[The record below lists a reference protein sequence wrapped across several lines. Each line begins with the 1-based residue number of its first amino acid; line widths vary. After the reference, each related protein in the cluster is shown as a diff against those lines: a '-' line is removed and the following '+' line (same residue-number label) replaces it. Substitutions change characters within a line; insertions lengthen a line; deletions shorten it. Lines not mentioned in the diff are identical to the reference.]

1 MACEPSQYPVILMEP
16 RIVLIGAGSSEFGY
30 NSVLDAANIETLHG
44 CNLVLHDIDTE
55 RLEAMGGLARMMV
68 DETGSD
74 IELEWTVDRGDALS
88 GADFVVLSIAV
99 DRMNRWRMDWEIPFK
114 RGIKQVIGENGGPGG
129 LFHTLR
135 NVPPVLAICGDME
148 DLCPDALLLSYTNP
162 VPRLCLA
169 IDRYTDV
176 GVVGLC
182 HEVEHQM
189 GHLAGV
195 MGIPS
200 ALLDGVSAGL
210 NHFSWFLEFRL
221 ADGQDAYPMLEEA
234 LGEMDSS
241 FQPLCRAMYDRFGLY
256 PSTDDNHLGEYL
268 AYAWEACPEESRGLN
283 WIDRMEESGM
293 GKWLRVKR
301 LIDGEEPMDVKGRL
315 SGERVMHI
323 IAGIVSNSR
332 HLEYQVN
339 LPNEGQVSNLIEGAV
354 VESPAVID
362 GSGVHP
368 VHVGDLPE
376 GLAALCNI
384 QILIQELAVE
394 AAVNG
399 DRGLALQAMLAD
411 PVVQDLEAA
420 RGAFDELMEAHADLL
435 PQFMEGP

>member
-1 MACEPSQYPVILMEP
+1 MACEPSQYPVILMDP

-30 NSVLDAANIETLHG
+30 NSVLDAANIEALQG
-44 CNLVLHDIDTE
+44 CNLVLHDIDAG
-55 RLEAMGGLARMMV
+55 RLETMGGLAKMIV

-74 IELEWTVDRGDALS
+74 IELEWTVNRGDALS

-99 DRMNRWRMDWEIPFK
+99 DRMNRWRMDWEIPF
-114 RGIKQVIGENGGPGG
+114 RHGIKQVIGENGGPGG

-135 NVPPVLAICGDME
+135 NVPPVLAICADME

-169 IDRYTDV
+169 IERYTDV

-189 GHLAGV
+189 GHLAKV
-195 MGIPS
+195 MGIPAS
-200 ALLDGVSAGL
+200 ILDGVSAGL
-210 NHFSWFLEFRL
+210 NHFSWFLELRL
-221 ADGQDAYPMLEEA
+221 ADGEDAYPMLDEA
-234 LGEMDSS
+234 LEKWETS

-268 AYAWEACPEESRGLN
+268 AYAWEACPEESRGFN
-283 WIDRMEESGM
+283 WIDRMEETGTE
-293 GKWLRVKR
+293 KWLRVKR
-301 LIDGEEPMDVKGRL
+301 LIDGEEPLDVKGHL

-339 LPNEGQVSNLIEGAV
+339 LPNDGQVSNLIEGAV

-362 GSGVHP
+362 SSGVNP
-368 VHVGDLPE
+368 IHVGELPE

-384 QILIQELAVE
+384 QILVQELAVE

-399 DRGLALQAMLAD
+399 DRDIALQAMLAD

-420 RGAFDELMEAHADLL
+420 KEAFEELMEAHADLL
-435 PQFMEGP
+435 PQFMEGS

>member
-1 MACEPSQYPVILMEP
+1 ILMDP

-30 NSVLDAANIETLHG
+30 NSVLDAVNMKALHG
-44 CNLVLHDIDTE
+44 CNLVLHDIDAG
-55 RLEAMGGLARMMV
+55 RLETMGGLAARMV
-68 DETGSD
+68 EETGSG
-74 IELEWTVDRGDALS
+74 IELEWTVDREDALA

-99 DRMNRWRMDWEIPFK
+99 DRMNRWRMDWEIPF
-114 RGIKQVIGENGGPGG
+114 RHGIKQVIGENSGPGG

-135 NVPPVLAICGDME
+135 NVPPVLAICADME

-162 VPRLCLA
+162 VSRLCLA

-176 GVVGLC
+176 SVVGLC

-189 GHLAGV
+189 GHLAKV
-195 MGIPS
+195 MGIPAS
-200 ALLDGVSAGL
+200 ILDGVSAGL
-210 NHFSWFLEFRL
+210 NHFSWFLELRL
-221 ADGQDAYPMLEEA
+221 ADGEDAYPMLDEA
-234 LGEMDSS
+234 LEKWETS

-268 AYAWEACPEESRGLN
+268 AYAWEACPEESRGFN
-283 WIDRMEESGM
+283 WIDRMEESGTE
-293 GKWLRVKR
+293 KWLRVKR
-301 LIDGEEPMDVKGRL
+301 LIDGEEPLDVKGRL

-323 IAGIVSNSR
+323 IAGIASNSH

-339 LPNEGQVSNLIEGAV
+339 LPNEGQVSNLIESAI

-362 GSGVHP
+362 SSGVNP
-368 VHVGDLPE
+368 IHVGELPE

-384 QILIQELAVE
+384 QILVQELAVE

-399 DRGLALQAMLAD
+399 DRDMALQAMLAD

-420 RGAFDELMEAHADLL
+420 KEAFEELMEAHADLL
-435 PQFMEGP
+435 PQFMEAA